1 MSISYYKNQ
10 LITNLADS
18 TKINYKAYYHNNILF
33 GANTEPTP
41 DTGETIAHPYNEVW
55 YTTTNNAVLPMNV
68 YRFQNMG
75 TLVSNTYSDG
85 KGILTFADDV
95 KSVGG
100 YDFSGNTT
108 LKTIEFPDLVS
119 SINGYPF
126 KGCTNLESVTFGK
139 YFGGIGGNYIFSGC
153 TSLSAVSFSSTI
165 VPSYSIYYP
174 NVFKGV
180 KRNGIITYPVG
191 ADYANSNWLNN
202 SNADYPKYYNWSGN
216 PTGDTISV
224 LTARLTLN
232 NSTTSDFSYV
242 GGIIPASAYT
252 SYSATCTSAEL
263 VSATTISPYAFS
275 GCTAMTSITLN
286 EGIHTIGQNAFINCS
301 SLTSVTIPNSVVK
314 LEGYTFQQCRA
325 LREVTIGKNVRNFY
339 NNDDSAVFVFWG
351 VQNLNKISVNT
362 QNTIYDSRDNC
373 NAVIKTS
380 TNTLI
385 IGSLTTVIPNT
396 VTSIGAN
403 AFSLCSGL
411 TSINIPNSVTS
422 IGTAAFSSCIGITN
436 ITIPSS
442 VTNIGGGAFQSSPIS
457 SFNYNGTVEQW
468 ANVSY
473 DDFWG
478 DDWTTNVVHCTNG
491 DVCLFSCRGIVN
503 NQILYTTTDGETTE
517 PTETMYTI
525 ESNDYTDGLGTME
538 FDSNLESLGEYE
550 LSFNGNETLES
561 VNLPDS
567 VTSLGTGVF
576 GNCTSLTSITFGEN
590 FDYLDY
596 EALEGCTQLTD
607 MYFYVKSDAWVS
619 LDTNQTDLPSGGTI
633 HLPSDM
639 DDTYPFEE
647 FANTF
652 EWSIVQDL

>member
-33 GANTEPTP
+33 GANAEPTP

-68 YRFQNMG
+68 YHFQNMG

-119 SINGYPF
+119 SIDSYPF
-126 KGCTNLESVTFGK
+126 NGCTNLESVTFGR
-139 YFGGIGGNYIFSGC
+139 YFGGLSGSYIFSGC

-165 VPSYSIYYP
+165 VPSYSTSYP
-174 NVFKGV
+174 NAFKGV

-202 SNADYPKYYNWSGN
+202 SNTYYPKYYNWSGN
-216 PTGDTISV
+216 PTGDTTSV

-232 NSTTSDFSYV
+232 NSTTRDFSYV

-263 VSATTISPYAFS
+263 VSATTISPFAFS

-286 EGIHTIGQNAFINCS
+286 DGIHTIGQNAFLRCS

-314 LEGYTFQQCRA
+314 LKSYTFQYCTA
-325 LREVTIGKNVRNFY
+325 LREVTIGKNVRNFN
-339 NNDDSAVFVFWG
+339 NNDDSAAFVFWG
-351 VQNLNKISVNT
+351 VPNLNKISVNA
-362 QNTIYDSRDNC
+362 QNTIYDSRNNC

-385 IGSLTTVIPNT
+385 IGSLTTLIPNS

-411 TSINIPNSVTS
+411 TSINIPSSVTS
-422 IGTAAFSSCIGITN
+422 IGTAAF
-436 ITIPSS
+436 
-442 VTNIGGGAFQSSPIS
+442 QSSPIS
-457 SFNYNGTVEQW
+457 SFTYNGTVEQW
-468 ANVSY
+468 ENVSY

-491 DVCLFSCRGIVN
+491 DVCLYSCRGIAD
-503 NQILYTTTDGETTE
+503 NQIQYTTTNRETTE
-517 PTETMYTI
+517 PTQSVFTVV
-525 ESNDYTDGLGTME
+525 SNDYTDGLGTME
-538 FDSNLESLGEYE
+538 FESNLESLDEYM
-550 LSFNGNETLES
+550 LNFNGNETLES

-567 VTSLGTGVF
+567 VYVIDTNAF

-590 FDYLDY
+590 FSQIGF
-596 EALEGCTQLTD
+596 EALQGCTSLTD
-607 MYFYVKSDAWVS
+607 MYFYVNSDTWVS
-619 LDTNQTDLPSGGTI
+619 LDTSQTDFPSGGTI
-633 HLPSDM
+633 HLPSDIM
-639 DDTYPFEE
+639 YIDSFEE
-647 FANTF
+647 FADTF
-652 EWSIVQDL
+652 GWDVIQDL